1 MRKVRSK
8 TIGECPCEY
17 ALRYIGGAWKILL
30 LVLLDRAKIRRPAEL
45 KRVLRG
51 ITTKMLTQQL
61 REMERDGLLTR
72 KVYAE
77 VPPRVE
83 YQLTPFGE
91 TLRPVIDAMFTWGKQ
106 ARETDA
112 GLKFIEVNSKAKAA
126 SSARRKATAHS
137 DTAD

>member
-1 MRKVRSK
+1 
-8 TIGECPCEY
+8 
-17 ALRYIGGAWKILL
+17 
-30 LVLLDRAKIRRPAEL
+30 
-45 KRVLRG
+45 
-51 ITTKMLTQQL
+51 
-61 REMERDGLLTR
+61 MERDGLLTR